1 HVVEEPDAG
10 RNRRNAGPVEVDR
23 DLDVGLLGA
32 APDRAFAHEWIF
44 RVEPRL
50 LSGLGR
56 LRHSRPPPQL
66 HHHRTRLTSL
76 HARDPRMQST
86 SSDPWHGTT
95 ILTVR
100 KGGSVVIGGDGQV
113 SSGQTIVKANAKK
126 VRRLGK
132 GDVIGGFAGATAD
145 AFTLFERLEAKLEQ
159 YPGQLT

>member
-10 RNRRNAGPVEVDR
+10 RNRRNAGPVEVER

-66 HHHRTRLTSL
+66 HPYRTRLTSL

-86 SSDPWHGTT
+86 SSDPWHATT
-95 ILTVR
+95 ILTAR
-100 KGGSVVIGGDGQV
+100 KGGSLVIGGGGQV
-113 SSGQTIVKANAKK
+113 SIGQTILQPHPHPLRPLPPA
-126 VRRLGK
+126 
-132 GDVIGGFAGATAD
+132 
-145 AFTLFERLEAKLEQ
+145 
-159 YPGQLT
+159 